1 MRKTRKLLFQK
12 PRDECILRMTEWPVI
27 WRVIERSR
35 KVAGMDALDLAM
47 WKLLVTAVR
56 EDVVKRRDRGQVEV
70 I

>member
-1 MRKTRKLLFQK
+1 
-12 PRDECILRMTEWPVI
+12 
-27 WRVIERSR
+27 
-35 KVAGMDALDLAM
+35 MDALDLAM